1 MSRWELPPH
10 RAVQPVEPPVRV
22 RVHPGRI
29 WPPARIGWATGVAL
43 WTRALGVKLSSPTAG
58 ELTELVLTETGD
70 LLARLRF
77 PITVEHHPREEVML
91 LPLSDLF
98 EPATAADRE
107 RLLQLLEPYDRG
119 WR

>member
-1 MSRWELPPH
+1 MKLGS
-10 RAVQPVEPPVRV
+10 
-22 RVHPGRI
+22 
-29 WPPARIGWATGVAL
+29 PA
-43 WTRALGVKLSSPTAG
+43 AG

-77 PITVEHHPREEVML
+77 PITVDHRLHEEVML

-107 RLLQLLEPYDRG
+107 RLLELLEPYGLGSR
-119 WR
+119 